1 MLGEEEQE
9 KPPQKVYFYLC
20 VSLYDRVW
28 GRQQRHVISST
39 ALYIVVVD
47 VIVTIVI
54 VVLVTVFSLT

>member
-9 KPPQKVYFYLC
+9 KPLQKVYFYLC
-20 VSLYDRVW
+20 VCLYDRVW
-28 GRQQRHVISST
+28 GHQQRQVTSST